1 MKTIG
6 IVDITTVGATIAQR
20 RISELGGALGKYPE
34 FAVHSLP
41 FVQYREAVLSQDWKR
56 LGELVAYS
64 IERLDRIG
72 VDFIIVPSNTPHYA
86 YAQYTSTTKT
96 PVLNLIEITAK
107 ACQAAGLKQV
117 AILGTEATMTGG
129 LYESAISSLG
139 MNLVVPEA
147 ATRQAIHHFIVDEII
162 PEKINASTKSHVE
175 DLVKAID
182 CDGYILGC
190 TELPE
195 VFSESDLDKPSIDT
209 TRLLAEVAFNL
220 AAAE

>member
-1 MKTIG
+1 MKKIG

-20 RISELGGALGKYPE
+20 RISELGGALGEHPE

-41 FVQYREAVLSQDWKR
+41 FVQYREAVLTKNWQR

-64 IERLDRIG
+64 IAILDRVG

-86 YAQYTSTTKT
+86 YAQYTSTTKM
-96 PVLNLIEITAK
+96 PVLNLIELTAK
-107 ACQAAGLKQV
+107 ACKEAGLRQV
-117 AILGTEATMTGG
+117 VILGTEATMTGG

-139 MNLVVPEA
+139 MNLVVPGE

-162 PEKINASTKSHVE
+162 PEKIQAETKLQVE
-175 DLVKAID
+175 ELIKAID

-195 VFSESDLDKPSIDT
+195 VFSESDLNKPAIDT
-209 TRLLAEVAFNL
+209 TRLLAEVAFER
-220 AAAE
+220 ASAG